1 LQREDGMPSMRVMML
16 MAGVLAATTG
26 FAGNAG
32 LADDSPARRRPQGT
46 GRDAAQVTNAI
57 CYDWRKA

>member
-1 LQREDGMPSMRVMML
+1 MRVMML